1 MLTNRKRSRVL
12 ALLPLF
18 ALRRRN
24 ATPYRLTEK
33 EQSAGLTTALI
44 RLHRRAILRRR
55 RPRAPRSAAAELT
68 RCSFTERLCL
78 LLFHPASFFR
88 PRNKKRGFLAHFL
101 RRRQLSPLLP
111 EDFYDTEPEPMENKE
126 S

>member
-44 RLHRRAILRRR
+44 RLHRRTLLRRR
-55 RPRAPRSAAAELT
+55 TRAPRSAAAELT
-68 RCSFTERLCL
+68 RSSFTERLSI

-88 PRNKKRGFLAHFL
+88 PRNKKRGFLAHYL
-101 RRRQLSPLLP
+101 RRRQQSPLLP
-111 EDFYDTEPEPMENKE
+111 KNFYDTEPEPPEPLE

>member
-44 RLHRRAILRRR
+44 RLHRRTLLRH

-68 RCSFTERLCL
+68 RSSFTERLCR

-111 EDFYDTEPEPMENKE
+111 EDFYDTEPEPLENKE